1 MNYYP
6 FHIGDYA
13 SATRHL
19 SWDEDAAYRRLLDVY
34 YTHEKAIPADKVY
47 RLVVATTRQQ
57 KQAVDTVLQDFFT
70 STPDGWMHERCEMEL
85 DSMRIKQSA
94 QEEKDRHE
102 TDRMRR
108 YRERRAMMFAV
119 LRTIDIVP
127 AWDIPMKELQR
138 LFDAHCN
145 APDTPP
151 ATHLQREQVIAGVTP
166 ATAIPTPTPTPTPSI
181 KERESSAKAPRP
193 AKKCPD
199 DFSITDEMRSWA
211 AEHEVTVDLKT
222 ETEKFRDYTFTRT
235 ISDWLGAWRNWI
247 RKAQEYADKSLKNQG
262 SASQSSGKYAAA
274 GRAIFEDESTSN
286 SIKHMGDVVNV

>member
-1 MNYYP
+1 LNYYP

-34 YTHEKAIPADKVY
+34 YTHEKAIPVDKVY
-47 RLVVATTRQQ
+47 RLVVATSRQQ

-108 YRERRAMMFAV
+108 YRERRAMMFAA
-119 LRTIDIVP
+119 LRVVDIVP
-127 AWDIPMKELQR
+127 AWDVPMKELQR
-138 LFDAHCN
+138 LFDTHCN
-145 APDTPP
+145 APATPS
-151 ATHLQREQVIAGVTP
+151 ATHLQREQAVADVTP

-199 DFSITDEMRSWA
+199 DFSVTQEMQDWA
-211 AEHEVTVDLKT
+211 TEHKVTVDLKT
-222 ETEKFRDYTFTRT
+222 ETEKFKDYTFTRT

-247 RKAQEYADKSLKNQG
+247 RKAQEFSEKAQKPQG
-262 SASQSSGKYAAA
+262 FTPQNSNKYAAA
-274 GRAIFEDESTSN
+274 GRAIFEDEFAVNPT
-286 SIKHMGDVVNV
+286 KHMGEVINV